1 MLTVNN
7 FPIAE
12 FCDGEVLKTTG
23 GKSGWVITMDDASN
37 SYILRDVPVKLQASE
52 EKINGFKPLF
62 AQTINIDNDDNDSN
76 DNVDVKA
83 ANKYSPKGST
93 DYQKIAYLGENI
105 STSFGN
111 ADPRF
116 ENAEPNRGITDVAY
130 YEVISNTDDK
140 KLELN
145 LSNFKSCTST
155 SYFSME
161 NVTLLPL
168 IKI

>member
-7 FPIAE
+7 YPIAE
-12 FCDGEVLKTTG
+12 FCDGEVLKTKG

-62 AQTINIDNDDNDSN
+62 AQTINLTNNN
-76 DNVDVKA
+76 EVDA
-83 ANKYSPKGST
+83 ADKYSPKGST
-93 DYQKIAYLGENI
+93 EYQQIAYLGENI
-105 STSFGN
+105 STAFGN

-130 YEVISNTDDK
+130 YEVISKTDDK

-145 LSNFKSCTST
+145 LSKFNSCTST